1 MRIVRTATR
10 RPVNKSV
17 NTSKTNINVGPESR
31 DISKIHVLNSNLGN
45 SSIISQQVH
54 DYDGKLVSDIVIST
68 NASKIDVSNIF
79 PDLKEILKKNE
90 SHLLYK
96 TGMQA
101 LELIEKN
108 IGDQANYDSTNNF
121 RAETILYLI
130 YQKLK
135 EMNEIDSG
143 LIDIIIEGL
152 SDIVT
157 SGSCPQGRSTRLY
170 QIYVSLE

>member
-1 MRIVRTATR
+1 MRIVRIQH
-10 RPVNKSV
+10 PVRY
-17 NTSKTNINVGPESR
+17 TSSKVINQN
-31 DISKIHVLNSNLGN
+31 SK
-45 SSIISQQVH
+45 ISQQVH
-54 DYDGKLVSDIVIST
+54 DYDGKLASDIIIST
-68 NASKIDVSNIF
+68 NVSKIDVSNIF
-79 PDLKEILKKNE
+79 PDLREILKKRE
-90 SHLLYK
+90 SQSLYK
-96 TGMQA
+96 TGIQA
-101 LELIEKN
+101 LDLIEKN